1 MTKKEKDTALELLEK
16 NEIYNLSIIG
26 YIKENPIKRLLIN
39 ENSVMVQG
47 IKEENWIYFYS
58 NSEKEF
64 KSLIKS
70 INAGDKHFGALD
82 DWQVFI
88 LRENKEIDWVINA
101 YQYHF
106 PAEKT
111 IPKNK
116 IKTHPLTNKDSE
128 YIISQSLYKDMLSV
142 EYLNE
147 RIEKSVSAG
156 ICEKGKL
163 VAWAL
168 THDDASL
175 GSLHVLDEFRGK
187 GYAKEITISL
197 IRQCREIGKTPFL
210 QCEKKNI
217 PAQKLVEKIGFIR
230 DRNVTWLKLK

>member
-1 MTKKEKDTALELLEK
+1 MTKKEKDKALELLGK

-26 YIKENPIKRLLIN
+26 YIKENPLKRLLIN
-39 ENSVMVQG
+39 ENSIMVQG
-47 IKEENWIYFYS
+47 NKEERWIYFYS
-58 NSEKEF
+58 NNENEF
-64 KSLIKS
+64 KNLITN
-70 INAGDKHFGALD
+70 INAEDKYFGALD
-82 DWQVFI
+82 NRQISI
-88 LRENKEIDWVINA
+88 LTENKKIDWEINA

-106 PAEKT
+106 PDEKT
-111 IPKNK
+111 ISENK
-116 IKTHPLTNKDSE
+116 IETFRLTKKESE
-128 YIISQSLYKDMLSV
+128 YIISQSLYKEMLTV

-156 ICEKGKL
+156 IYENGKL
-163 VAWAL
+163 IAWAL
-168 THDDASL
+168 THDDGSL
-175 GSLHVLDEFRGK
+175 GSLHVLEEFRGK

-197 IRQCREIGKTPFL
+197 IRQCREIKKIPFI

>member
-1 MTKKEKDTALELLEK
+1 
-16 NEIYNLSIIG
+16 
-26 YIKENPIKRLLIN
+26 
-39 ENSVMVQG
+39 MVQG
-47 IKEENWIYFYS
+47 IKEEYWIYFYS
-58 NSEKEF
+58 NSENEF

-70 INAGDKHFGALD
+70 INAGDKYFGALD
-82 DWQVFI
+82 DWQVSV
-88 LRENKEIDWVINA
+88 LRENKKVDWVINA

-106 PAEKT
+106 PNEKT
-111 IPKNK
+111 IQKNK
-116 IKTHPLTNKDSE
+116 TKTHRLTTKDSE
-128 YIISQSLYKDMLSV
+128 YIISQSLYKDILTI

-156 ICEKGKL
+156 ICAEGKL

-175 GSLHVLDEFRGK
+175 GSLHVLEEFRRK

-197 IRQCREIGKTPFL
+197 IRQCREIGKIPFL

-217 PAQKLVEKIGFIR
+217 PAQRLVETIGFVR
-230 DRNVTWLKLK
+230 DRNVNWLKLK

>member
-1 MTKKEKDTALELLEK
+1 MTKKEKDKALELLGK

-26 YIKENPIKRLLIN
+26 YIKENPLKRLLIN
-39 ENSVMVQG
+39 ENSIMVQG
-47 IKEENWIYFYS
+47 NKEERWIYFYS
-58 NSEKEF
+58 NNENEF
-64 KSLIKS
+64 KNLITN
-70 INAGDKHFGALD
+70 INAEDKYFGALD
-82 DWQVFI
+82 NRQISI
-88 LRENKEIDWVINA
+88 LTENKKIDWEINA

-106 PAEKT
+106 PDEKT
-111 IPKNK
+111 ISENK
-116 IKTHPLTNKDSE
+116 IEIFRLTKKDSE
-128 YIISQSLYKDMLSV
+128 YIISQSLYKEMLTV

-156 ICEKGKL
+156 IYENGKL
-163 VAWAL
+163 IAWAL
-168 THDDASL
+168 THDDGSL
-175 GSLHVLDEFRGK
+175 GSLHVLEEFRGK

-197 IRQCREIGKTPFL
+197 IRQCREIGKIPFI